1 MDPRERGGTH
11 HEVSESQFT
20 AHTSGLFVVSHE
32 AVCVRAFPVEWFG
45 ANRKSIFSF
54 YHFYLFIET
63 RLLIASLIKK
73 SRSFSVYNFQR
84 SLLKVY
90 NIASL
95 RHSYH
100 LWTSTFISSVD
111 FRHSY
116 NLWISDIRIICG
128 LQTFISSVD
137 IRHPY
142 HLWIS
147 DIHIIC
153 GHQTSVSSADFRHSY
168 HL

>member
-1 MDPRERGGTH
+1 MKCPRANLLHIPAACLLFATRRSVCAH
-11 HEVSESQFT
+11 FVS
-20 AHTSGLFVVSHE
+20 SGLAQTEKASSVFIT
-32 AVCVRAFPVEWFG
+32 F
-45 ANRKSIFSF
+45 IF
-54 YHFYLFIET
+54 FIET

-100 LWTSTFISSVD
+100 LWTSTFILSVD

-116 NLWISDIRIICG
+116 LLWTSDIRILCG
-128 LQTFISSVD
+128 FQTLISSAD
-137 IRHPY
+137 
-142 HLWIS
+142 L

-153 GHQTSVSSADFRHSY
+153 GLRYSY
-168 HL
+168 HLWT